1 MGIDRWIGRWPTIN
15 VMKKFLLLFIL
26 PMFSNCMAQKNQ
38 VAHVNV
44 DSLITA
50 IDRDHSLKN
59 LAIDILGMTT
69 EGSVFVGYYDK
80 SNNIR
85 KLVVRH
91 FGEMGNMAT
100 TYYICENQLI
110 FQKRTTNNYNKPF
123 YMKGYSVKSDS
134 VSVNCLSSNS
144 DCDQSS
150 FTRGLSVFRKEF
162 ENRITH

>member
-1 MGIDRWIGRWPTIN
+1 
-15 VMKKFLLLFIL
+15 MKKFLLLFIL
-26 PMFSNCMAQKNQ
+26 PVFSNCMAQKNQ
-38 VAHVNV
+38 MAHVNV

-59 LAIDILGMTT
+59 LAIDIFGMTT
-69 EGSVFVGYYDK
+69 EGSAFVGYYDK
-80 SNNIR
+80 SNSIR

-91 FGEMGNMAT
+91 FGEMGNTAT

-110 FQKRTTNNYNKPF
+110 FQKRITNDYDKPF

-134 VSVNCLSSNS
+134 VSISCLSRNS

-150 FTRGLSVFRKEF
+150 FIRDLSVFRKEF
-162 ENRITH
+162 EKRIAH